1 MGIGLLFAFGVL
13 PQIIQCRLT
22 RAKSEGARLSAIE
35 PNGFD
40 TTKFILPA
48 QVGGIERY
56 TIDEG
61 PARGVRALVVN
72 TSGGL
77 RYRVLVDRGLDVDHA
92 FFDRHSLTF
101 LSFGEVTPPTRALDR
116 GLDWLRGFPA
126 GLLTSCGPFN
136 TGGPATDAGEEVGLH
151 GPHSNTAATIE
162 SVIQPDPRAGRGEMQ
177 GSGAVNYR

>member
-48 QVGGIERY
+48 QVGGIEQY

-72 TSGGL
+72 TGGGL
-77 RYRVLVDRGLDVDHA
+77 RYRVLVDRGLDIDQA
-92 FFDRHSLTF
+92 FFRESSLAF
-101 LSFGEVTPPTRALDR
+101 LTHKGVVAPDFAYNQGI
-116 GLDWLRGFPA
+116 DWLKSFAG
-126 GLLTSCGPFN
+126 GLLTS
-136 TGGPATDAGEEVGLH
+136 
-151 GPHSNTAATIE
+151 
-162 SVIQPDPRAGRGEMQ
+162 
-177 GSGAVNYR
+177 